1 MTQTFHAL
9 GIRNYRIYAAGGVVS
24 NIGTWMQRVAQDWLV
39 LQLTGSAAALGT
51 TTGLQ
56 FLPMLLFSMW
66 GGVLAE
72 RYPKRR
78 VLICTQSFS
87 AATAAVLGVLVITGT
102 VATWHVFLLAFLLGV
117 GTAVDGP
124 ARQSFVVEMVGR
136 ERVPNAVGLNSA
148 SFNVARIIGPSVAGF
163 LIVAFGDRT
172 GPVFLLNA
180 ASFVAVIFALTRLQ
194 VEELN
199 PAPVLGRGPGQLRE
213 GIRYVLARRDLL
225 CVLAIVF
232 FAGTFGLNYQMTTAL
247 MATEVFSRGAGE
259 YGLLGSI
266 LAVGSL
272 SGALLSARRGSPR
285 LRVIVLA
292 GLAFGTLTVIAGLMP
307 TYWVFALSLVPVGL
321 SALTLITSANAMMQL
336 SFEATMRGRVMALYM
351 MMFMGGTAFGAPLI
365 GLLAELFGARWSLI
379 GGGLITLVGTAVSTL
394 LLARGRGV
402 GGREAALAQRAQ
414 TAPEQIEDDRISDV
428 AQRP

>member
-1 MTQTFHAL
+1 MSQTFHAL
-9 GIRNYRIYAAGGVVS
+9 RVRNYRIYAAGSLVS
-24 NIGTWMQRVAQDWLV
+24 NTGTWMQRVAQDWLV
-39 LQLTGSAAALGT
+39 LQLTGSPAALGI

-78 VLICTQSFS
+78 VLICTQGFS
-87 AATAAVLGVLVITGT
+87 AATAAVLGSLVLTGT

-117 GTAVDGP
+117 GTAIDGP
-124 ARQSFVVEMVGR
+124 ARQSFVIEMVGR
-136 ERVPNAVGLNSA
+136 DDVPNAVGLNSA

-163 LIVAFGDRT
+163 LIVAFGDNT

-180 ASFVAVIFALTRLQ
+180 ASYAAVIFALTRMDVDQLR
-194 VEELN
+194 
-199 PAPVLGRGPGQLRE
+199 PAPVIERGRGQLRE
-213 GIRYVLARRDLL
+213 GVRYVLARRELR

-247 MATEVFSRGAGE
+247 MATEVYHKGADA

-272 SGALLSARRGSPR
+272 SGALLSARRGAPHLR
-285 LRVIVLA
+285 LIVLA
-292 GLAFGTLTVIAGLMP
+292 GLAFGTLTTTAGLMP
-307 TYWVFALSLVPVGL
+307 TYWFFAASLVPVGL
-321 SALTLITSANAMMQL
+321 CALTLITSANALMQL
-336 SFEATMRGRVMALYM
+336 GVEGTMRGRVMALYM

-379 GGGLITLVGTAVSTL
+379 GGGAIVLVGTAGSALVL
-394 LLARGRGV
+394 GRRRGMGPGDARRN
-402 GGREAALAQRAQ
+402 RRAQ
-414 TAPEQIEDDRISDV
+414 SIPEEIEDNRISDV
-428 AQRP
+428 AQRS

>member
-39 LQLTGSAAALGT
+39 LQLTGSAAALGI

-78 VLICTQSFS
+78 VLLCTQTFS
-87 AATAAVLGVLVITGT
+87 AATAAVLGVLVLTGT

-124 ARQSFVVEMVGR
+124 ARQSFVIEIVGR
-136 ERVPNAVGLNSA
+136 EKVLNAVGLNSA

-163 LIVAFGDRT
+163 LIVAFGDNT

-180 ASFVAVIFALTRLQ
+180 ASFAAVILALTRMN
-194 VEELN
+194 VDELR
-199 PAPVLGRGPGQLRE
+199 PAPILERGPGQLRE
-213 GIRYVLARRDLL
+213 GLRYVVGRRDLL

-247 MATEVFSRGAGE
+247 MATEIYHKGAGE

-266 LAVGSL
+266 LAIGSL
-272 SGALLSARRGSPR
+272 SGALLSARRGAAHLR
-285 LRVIVLA
+285 LIVLA
-292 GLAFGTLTVIAGLMP
+292 GLAFGLLTMAAGLMP
-307 TYWVFALSLVPVGL
+307 SYWLFAISLVPVGF
-321 SALTLITSANAMMQL
+321 SALTLITSANATMQL
-336 SFEATMRGRVMALYM
+336 GVEATMRGRVMALYM
-351 MMFMGGTAFGAPLI
+351 TMFMGGTAVGAPLI
-365 GLLAELFGARWSLI
+365 GLLAEIFGARWSLL
-379 GGGLITLVGTAVSTL
+379 GGGLITLVGTA
-394 LLARGRGV
+394 A
-402 GGREAALAQRAQ
+402 AALVLVWREGMVLRDILRFRR
-414 TAPEQIEDDRISDV
+414 TRSLSEQLQDTRIADV
-428 AQRP
+428 AQRS

>member
-1 MTQTFHAL
+1 VSQTFHAL

-39 LQLTGSAAALGT
+39 LQLTGSPAALGI

-72 RYPKRR
+72 RYPKRL
-78 VLICTQSFS
+78 VLMCTQAAS
-87 AATAAVLGVLVITGT
+87 AGTAAVLGALVLTGA
-102 VATWHVFLLAFLLGV
+102 VETWHVFVLAFLLGV
-117 GTAVDGP
+117 STAVDGP
-124 ARQSFVVEMVGR
+124 VRQSFVIELVGR
-136 ERVPNAVGLNSA
+136 TDLPNAVGLNSA
-148 SFNVARIIGPSVAGF
+148 SFNVARIIGPSLAGF
-163 LIVAFGDRT
+163 LIVAFGDDT

-180 ASFVAVIFALTRLQ
+180 ASYAAVIFALTRLD
-194 VEELN
+194 VDELQT
-199 PAPVLGRGPGQLRE
+199 PPVIPRGPGQLRE
-213 GIRYVLARRDLL
+213 GLRYVFARGDLL

-247 MATEVFSRGAGE
+247 MATEVYREGAGE

-272 SGALLSARRGSPR
+272 SGALLSARRGAPTLR
-285 LRVIVLA
+285 LIVMA
-292 GLAFGTLTVIAGLMP
+292 GLVFGTLTIISGLMP
-307 TYWVFALSLVPVGL
+307 TYWLFAASLVPVGF
-321 SALTLITSANAMMQL
+321 SALMLITNANAMMQL
-336 SFEATMRGRVMALYM
+336 GVEETMRGRVMALYM
-351 MMFMGGTAFGAPLI
+351 TMFMGGTAFGSPLI

-379 GGGLITLVGTAVSTL
+379 SGGLITVVGTAVSAL
-394 LLARGRGV
+394 VLMRGQGTGLR
-402 GGREAALAQRAQ
+402 RALTFRSVH
-414 TAPEQIEDDRISDV
+414 TVPEEIEDDRIGDV